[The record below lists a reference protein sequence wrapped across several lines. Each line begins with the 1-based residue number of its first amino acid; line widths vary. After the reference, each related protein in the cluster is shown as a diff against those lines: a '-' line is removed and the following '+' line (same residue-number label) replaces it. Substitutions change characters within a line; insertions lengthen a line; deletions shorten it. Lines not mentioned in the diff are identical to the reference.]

1 MFRKTFFLTILLA
14 LFVAACGSPAVVA
27 TAPVTEPAVPVVTE
41 APVTEAPVSEVP
53 AEISAVD
60 GLGREVTLSAPAT
73 SIVSLAPS
81 NTEILYFIGAGD
93 QVVGR
98 DELSDFPAEVKDVE
112 SVGGSMGDFNVE
124 AIVALKPDLVLA
136 SELNAPELVK
146 SLEDLGLTVYSLPN
160 PKDFEGLYKNIEV
173 VATLTGQDATES
185 IDALKTRVAAVKEK
199 TASLSTPIPV
209 FYELDGTDPL
219 KPWTTGAGT
228 FIDFLITNAG
238 GTNVGAALAGEW
250 AQISSE
256 ELVKADPQVILLG
269 DALYGVTVES
279 VAARTGWDAIT
290 AVKNNAIYPFNPDLA
305 TRPGPRLVDALEEM
319 AKLLHPELFK

>member
-14 LFVAACGSPAVVA
+14 LFLAACGPAS
-27 TAPVTEPAVPVVTE
+27 VVTH
-41 APVTEAPVSEVP
+41 APAIASALVAETEAPVSETS

-60 GLGREVTLSAPAT
+60 GLGREVTLSAPAAK
-73 SIVSLAPS
+73 IISLAPS
-81 NTEILYFIGAGD
+81 NTEILYAVGAGD

-98 DELSDFPAEVKDVE
+98 DELSNYPEEAKAVE
-112 SVGGSMGDFNVE
+112 SVGGSMGDFSAE
-124 AIVALKPDLVLA
+124 AIVALEPDLVLA
-136 SELNAPELVK
+136 SELNAPELIQ
-146 SLEDLGLTVYSLPN
+146 SLEDLGLTVFSLPN
-160 PKDFEGLYKNIEV
+160 PKTFEDLYKNIEV
-173 VATLTGQDATES
+173 VATLTGHDASDLIES
-185 IDALKTRVAAVKEK
+185 LQARVAAVDEK
-199 TASLSTPIPV
+199 IAPLSSRIPV

-228 FIDFLITNAG
+228 FIDLLITRSG
-238 GTNVGAALAGEW
+238 GFNVGSTLQGEW

-279 VAARTGWDAIT
+279 VAARTGWDSIS
-290 AVKNNAIYPFNPDLA
+290 AVKNNAIYPFNPDTA

-319 AKLLHPELFK
+319 AKLLRPDLFQ